1 MAYDEGLAER
11 VREIVHG
18 RPAIT
23 ERKMFGGLAFMAG
36 GHVFVG
42 ILGER
47 LMVRLPLEAYAQAL
61 LLPHVREMDFTGRP
75 MKGYVFV
82 EPDGYASDEALLE
95 WVSGSHRFAAGLP
108 PKTPGK
114 AHRGSSPASSSGAA
128 GKKRRP

>member
-1 MAYDEGLAER
+1 MAYDEGLAQR
-11 VREIVHG
+11 VREIIDG

-23 ERKMFGGLAFMAG
+23 ERKMFGGLAFMAD

-42 ILGER
+42 VLGER
-47 LMVRLPLEAYAQAL
+47 LMVRLPLEAYVQAL
-61 LLPHVREMDFTGRP
+61 LLSHVREMDFTGRP

-82 EPDGYASDEALLE
+82 EPEGYAADEALLE

-114 AHRGSSPASSSGAA
+114 ARHGSSPAPSFGAA